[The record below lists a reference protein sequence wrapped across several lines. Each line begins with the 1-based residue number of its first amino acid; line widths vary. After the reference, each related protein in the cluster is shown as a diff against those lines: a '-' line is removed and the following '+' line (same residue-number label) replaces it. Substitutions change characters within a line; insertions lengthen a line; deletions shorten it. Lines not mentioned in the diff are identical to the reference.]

1 VQCQLGCADMTNTKI
16 LTSLYKLPSDEQGPT
31 EGTRDLKKVCFVV
44 VAENHIH
51 MCPQTHPN
59 CCVHNHVHCWLLLY
73 ISLSNSYNL
82 ILSPQA
88 SKAPTAPVVP
98 VTKPPKATKGPKAPK
113 VCPSPCLMCWH
124 HHKKHTQ
131 GNMNFALKLMETC
144 T

>member
-1 VQCQLGCADMTNTKI
+1 MQCQLGCADMTNTKI

-98 VTKPPKATKGPKAPK
+98 VTKVCSYSDKA
-113 VCPSPCLMCWH
+113 PCLMVYFCIFVQENH
-124 HHKKHTQ
+124 GVFRSQ
-131 GNMNFALKLMETC
+131 APQ
-144 T
+144 